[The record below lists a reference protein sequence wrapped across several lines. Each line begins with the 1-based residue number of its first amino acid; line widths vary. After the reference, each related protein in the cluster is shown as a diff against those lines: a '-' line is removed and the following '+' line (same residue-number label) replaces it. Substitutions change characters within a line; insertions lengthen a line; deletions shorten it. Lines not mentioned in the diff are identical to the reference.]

1 MTEEQIYEKTL
12 ELAEKLSAE
21 KCGQLI
27 EELAIRL
34 AQPPGEPLSDDE
46 FEAAWAPV
54 MKQRLDDILA
64 GRTKTIP
71 WSEVKRRLKEKRER
85 RKQAT

>member
-1 MTEEQIYEKTL
+1 MTEEQIYDKAL

-21 KCGQLI
+21 RRSQLI
-27 EELAIRL
+27 EELAIGL
-34 AQPPGEPLSDDE
+34 AQPPGEPLSDEE
-46 FEAAWAPV
+46 FEAACAPV
-54 MKQRLDDILA
+54 MKRRLDDILA

-85 RKQAT
+85 RKPVT